1 MFSKKR
7 TALKKIVLVLLL
19 CLGCFLKCKAVPIP
33 GFPNPDADSYTISLK
48 GDVLNTVSGLN
59 IIVRINN
66 NKADIKPSVSFS
78 SMGATTILSSVAG
91 PEGDQFTITL
101 ALNGTITDGQA
112 TISGKFVEN
121 SIAPAAEIN
130 IVKVTRDGG
139 ADITSQLTTGIT
151 FTTPTNSNS
160 SNSGS
165 TGTSSSSGSISSSSS
180 SSSGSTASND
190 ASQLLVNYL
199 IGDGDQTA
207 LQLLNSSSAEPDF
220 VNANADSLTVKATNS
235 FQLKSRGLNRYF
247 ITLDGVLNSKG
258 TEYDTLTCLVT
269 SRIKNLPKNLI
280 SALFSSTFFA
290 PASPALNIK
299 FPISNFKLRFRK
311 IIKIPFLPKD
321 DGITI
326 LTDTDPDASYDGLIL
341 VACAAYDSNDP
352 ALVNYLKEKK
362 IKQSNID
369 IFTVI
374 RALPADKYS
383 FVHSG
388 KEFRVIPPK
397 TADVGQ

>member
-1 MFSKKR
+1 MFYKKR
-7 TALKKIVLVLLL
+7 TALKNIVLVLLL
-19 CLGCFLKCKAVPIP
+19 CLGCFLECKAVPIP

-48 GDVLNTVSGLN
+48 GDVLNAVSGLN
-59 IIVRINN
+59 LVVRINN

-151 FTTPTNSNS
+151 FTIPASSNS
-160 SNSGS
+160 STSGS
-165 TGTSSSSGSISSSSS
+165 TGSSSSSGSISSSS

-199 IGDGDQTA
+199 IGDGDETA
-207 LQLLNSSSAEPDF
+207 LQLLNSESAEPDF
-220 VNANADSLTVKATNS
+220 IDANADSFSVKATNN
-235 FQLKSRGLNRYF
+235 FQLKPRGLNRYF
-247 ITLDGVLNSKG
+247 VTLDGVLNTKG
-258 TEYDTLTCLVT
+258 TEYDALTCLVT
-269 SRIKNLPKNLI
+269 SRIKNLPENLI
-280 SALFSSTFFA
+280 QTLFSSNFFA
-290 PASPALNIK
+290 PVTPNLTVK
-299 FPISNFKLRFRK
+299 FPINRFKFRFRK
-311 IIKIPFLPKD
+311 IIKIPFLPKG

-326 LTDTDPDASYDGLIL
+326 LNNTDSKASYDGLIL
-341 VACAAYDSNDP
+341 AACVAYNSNDP
-352 ALVNYLKEKK
+352 VLVDYLGQNK
-362 IKQSNID
+362 IKRSDIN
-369 IFTVI
+369 IFTI
-374 RALPADKYS
+374 FRALPSNKYS
-383 FVHSG
+383 LLDSEKQFTVT
-388 KEFRVIPPK
+388 PPK
-397 TADVGQ
+397 VANVNQ